1 VQGTHLSNGRMNDNV
16 ERRVFEAY
24 KDLHKRRVLHGDI
37 RMENILVLED
47 DSVRII
53 DFDNAFI
60 LPENDVEL
68 MGREDDEITLMLK
81 KLKNDCGNLV
91 WNGNSH

>member
-1 VQGTHLSNGRMNDNV
+1 MQGTHLSNGRMNDNV
-16 ERRVFEAY
+16 ERRVFAAY

-47 DSVRII
+47 DSVRIV

-68 MGREDDEITLMLK
+68 MDREDEEITLMLK
-81 KLKNDCGNLV
+81 KLKSDCLAR
-91 WNGNSH
+91 NGNSH